1 MLKKVRAFA
10 PATIANIN
18 CGFDILGMALE
29 KPGDEVIVKRTPDIG
44 IKLNSFSSCKSLSND
59 PDKNCVTIPI
69 IHFLKHINLYDKI
82 GIEVEL
88 IKNLPLG
95 SGMGSSAA
103 SSVAGVFAVN
113 HLLGEPLKRKELM
126 PFILEGEAYA
136 CGTAHADNAAPSLLG
151 GVQLVRSYEPL
162 DIIEIEYPDKL
173 HVVLIHP
180 DMRIDTITARELMPQ
195 AIPMNLFVKQTGNLA
210 GLITGLM
217 RSDDDLIKRSLEDFV
232 AEPVRKTLIPFFDS
246 VKSAAI
252 GSGALGFG
260 ISGSGPSL
268 FALCSSSSIAEGC
281 SIAIAE
287 NLNGLNIK
295 HQVYV
300 SKISKQGALILEE
313 E

>member
-1 MLKKVRAFA
+1 MLKIVRAFA

-29 KPGDEVIVKRTPDIG
+29 KPGDEVIVKRIPDIG
-44 IKLNSFSSCKSLSND
+44 IKLNCFSSCKSLSND
-59 PDKNCVTIPI
+59 PEKNCITIPI

-88 IKNLPLG
+88 IKKLPLG

-113 HLLGEPLKRKELM
+113 HILGEPLKREELM

-136 CGTAHADNAAPSLLG
+136 CGSAHADNAAPSLLG
-151 GVQLVRSYEPL
+151 GIKLVRSYIPL
-162 DIIEIEYPDKL
+162 DIIEITYPDKL

-180 DMRIDTITARELMPQ
+180 DMRIDTITARELMPK
-195 AIPMNLFVKQTGNLA
+195 AIPMNIFVKQTGNLA

-217 RSDDDLIKRSLEDFV
+217 RSDDDLIIRSLEDFV

-246 VKSAAI
+246 VKAAAM

-268 FALCSSSSIAEGC
+268 FALCSSISVAECC
-281 SIAIAE
+281 SFAVAKY
-287 NLNGLNIK
+287 LNDLSIK
-295 HQVYV
+295 HQIYV
-300 SKISKQGALILEE
+300 SKISSQGALILEE